1 MERLIAALWKRP
13 ARIVVAS
20 FLMVALAGALLLML
34 PVSTHPAYRLGF
46 IDAFFTATSAV
57 CVTGLIVADTPL
69 AFTLFGKIVILVL
82 IQIGGLGIMAFS
94 LASVTLVRKRLS
106 ASEAELLSFM
116 LNQKN
121 RTQVKRR
128 LFQVIQYTLFFE
140 SIGAVVLAFAMRGEA
155 ESPVGALGL
164 GVFHAIS
171 AFCNAGFS
179 LFSDSLI
186 RFAGDGTVSLV
197 VSVLIVAGGIGFSTM
212 ILVDEELSVLW
223 KRLAYRASSVF
234 TPGVSAVPGRLYRRS
249 VATRVAIIGSAIL
262 LALGALLF
270 YLLETGGA
278 MRGFPLGRKYL
289 VSVFQSV
296 TLRTAGFNTVAFDRL
311 GRVTVL
317 VMVPFM
323 FIGGASGGTAGG
335 IKIGTISV
343 LLADLRRYLRGEMH
357 AVLFERK
364 IERNIIT
371 QATVLVLAG
380 CIAAAL
386 AIAIMASVE
395 TAPLETIIFEVFSA
409 LGTVGL
415 SLGITG
421 ALSTVGRIVVI
432 VLMFVGRLGPLTLLT
447 ALRPETS
454 RRELRFPNSD
464 IVVG

>member
-1 MERLIAALWKRP
+1 
-13 ARIVVAS
+13 
-20 FLMVALAGALLLML
+20 
-34 PVSTHPAYRLGF
+34 
-46 IDAFFTATSAV
+46 
-57 CVTGLIVADTPL
+57 
-69 AFTLFGKIVILVL
+69 
-82 IQIGGLGIMAFS
+82 
-94 LASVTLVRKRLS
+94 
-106 ASEAELLSFM
+106 
-116 LNQKN
+116 
-121 RTQVKRR
+121 
-128 LFQVIQYTLFFE
+128 
-140 SIGAVVLAFAMRGEA
+140 
-155 ESPVGALGL
+155 
-164 GVFHAIS
+164 
-171 AFCNAGFS
+171 
-179 LFSDSLI
+179 
-186 RFAGDGTVSLV
+186 
-197 VSVLIVAGGIGFSTM
+197 
-212 ILVDEELSVLW
+212 
-223 KRLAYRASSVF
+223 
-234 TPGVSAVPGRLYRRS
+234 
-249 VATRVAIIGSAIL
+249 
-262 LALGALLF
+262 
-270 YLLETGGA
+270 
-278 MRGFPLGRKYL
+278 
-289 VSVFQSV
+289 
-296 TLRTAGFNTVAFDRL
+296 
-311 GRVTVL
+311 VTVL